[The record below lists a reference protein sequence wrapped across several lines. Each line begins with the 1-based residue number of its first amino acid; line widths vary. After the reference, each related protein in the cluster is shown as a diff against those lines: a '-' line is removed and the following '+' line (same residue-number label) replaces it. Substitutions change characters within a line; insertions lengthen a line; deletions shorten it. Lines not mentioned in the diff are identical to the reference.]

1 MYLLSKSWLAL
12 LEGAAL
18 NSIDL
23 VHSRLLTTL
32 FEVVHGFYPAA
43 YLSIAA
49 TVRAADALSIYRCQE
64 APLSHSSD
72 LIGKKEREEYTELW
86 CGIMI
91 LDRSVT

>member
-1 MYLLSKSWLAL
+1 MYLSSKSWLAL
-12 LEGAAL
+12 LEGLGL

-23 VHSRLLTTL
+23 VNSRLLITL

-49 TVRAADALSIYRCQE
+49 TVRVADALSIYKSQD
-64 APLSHSSD
+64 ASLSRSSD
-72 LIGKKEREEYTELW
+72 LIGKEKEVIIKMW

-91 LDRSVT
+91 VDRYVT